1 VVQIKPRKE
10 KGWTQQLQL
19 PQPRPADA
27 AVSLTGWVARRSAP
41 LLQPAPMEHRL
52 RHTLRVLGSSQQ
64 QRQQQQQQHVLV
76 VGATGLLGR
85 AVVEHFDALESWTV
99 SSIARRELQGE
110 HHSTHYQLDLTDGE
124 RCRAVL
130 SSAPEL
136 RSVTQVVYTALYGS
150 DVWDEDERRV
160 NLAMLKNVLEPMLE
174 VAGGLRHIDLMQGRE
189 SLAVLIRARPAG
201 PPLSLGRGLL
211 AAAAAAAAGKAY
223 PSQDLLHWPAK
234 EHHTVRDACHR
245 NRVQMRFLCR
255 HSDSWPLSLH

>member
-85 AVVEHFDALESWTV
+85 AVVEHFDALESWAV

-211 AAAAAAAAGKAY
+211 AAAAAAAGKAY